1 MRFVAWGFASVSVT
15 ALAGIAQGA
24 QVDAAVTSDLS
35 EGGLGWAVAGVV
47 AALWAGATLLRRR
60 SEARLART
68 LTEGDGWPRDGR
80 GFPLLDG
87 LASAV
92 LRRIRSE
99 HERQART
106 EDRLRETERVLRATP
121 IAVLALDHLQ
131 RIVGTN
137 PAAER
142 LLGFEER
149 LARGRLLQEVVRQP
163 ALHRLVSR
171 ALSGGEPIQ
180 SEIQLDGEESL
191 ELQVSCEPL
200 HADAQPPGLVVS
212 LVDVTRMRRLESM
225 RSEFAANV
233 SHELRTPITNIK
245 GYIETLLQVEMDD
258 AEQRRRFLEIV
269 HRNTVRLSGIVED
282 ILTLAFL
289 EEPEA
294 RHTIERRAIPAS
306 EVVREVVEAL
316 ESAALARRIE
326 ISWRC
331 DDELLVE
338 ANKSL
343 AEQALANLVSNAIR
357 YSGEGSKVA
366 IEATA
371 ERCVEPAV
379 ASATDPRMVRFDV
392 RDQGPGIASKH
403 LPRLFERFYRVDKA
417 RARTQGGT
425 GLGLSIVKHI
435 ATIHG
440 GSVEVASQVGSG
452 SCFTLRLP
460 RAAAAATEAPARA
473 SSVPSV

>member
-1 MRFVAWGFASVSVT
+1 
-15 ALAGIAQGA
+15 
-24 QVDAAVTSDLS
+24 
-35 EGGLGWAVAGVV
+35 
-47 AALWAGATLLRRR
+47 
-60 SEARLART
+60 
-68 LTEGDGWPRDGR
+68 
-80 GFPLLDG
+80 
-87 LASAV
+87 
-92 LRRIRSE
+92 
-99 HERQART
+99 
-106 EDRLRETERVLRATP
+106 
-121 IAVLALDHLQ
+121 
-131 RIVGTN
+131 
-137 PAAER
+137 
-142 LLGFEER
+142 
-149 LARGRLLQEVVRQP
+149 VRQP
-163 ALHRLVSR
+163 ALHRLVAR
-171 ALSGGEPIQ
+171 ALLGGEPIQ

-258 AEQRRRFLEIV
+258 AGQRRKFLEIV

-289 EEPEA
+289 EQPEA
-294 RHTIERRAIPAS
+294 RHTIERRPLPAS

-316 ESAALARRIE
+316 ESAALARRIQ

-357 YSGEGSKVA
+357 YSGEGSKVV
-366 IEATA
+366 IEASA
-371 ERCVEPAV
+371 EMAADHP
-379 ASATDPRMVRFDV
+379 MVRFDV

-440 GSVEVASQVGSG
+440 GSVDVASQVGSG
-452 SCFTLRLP
+452 SCFSLRLP
-460 RAAAAATEAPARA
+460 RAASVAVGVPLKA
-473 SSVPSV
+473 SGAPSV